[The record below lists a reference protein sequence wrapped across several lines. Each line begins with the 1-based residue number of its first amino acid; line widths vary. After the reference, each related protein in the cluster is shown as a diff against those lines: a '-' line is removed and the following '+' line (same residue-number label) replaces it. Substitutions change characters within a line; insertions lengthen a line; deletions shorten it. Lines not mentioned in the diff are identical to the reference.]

1 VRPALIVIAKA
12 PEPGR
17 SKTRLCP
24 PLTAED
30 AAGLAA
36 AALADTLSAAA
47 ASPARRR
54 VLALD
59 GEPGPWVPPGFEV
72 IPQRGDGLDERLASA
87 FEDVSEPALLIGMDT
102 PQVTPALLA
111 GALRALV
118 RPRTDAVIGPA
129 LDGGYWAIGLRRP
142 ARSLFSGVPMSSSE
156 TYEAQVARLREARLR
171 VRTLVPLRD
180 VDLIDDALAVAG
192 LAPASRFA
200 EALGSLAA

>member
-12 PEPGR
+12 PAPGR

-30 AAGLAA
+30 AADLAA
-36 AALADTLSAAA
+36 AALADTLSAAGA
-47 ASPARRR
+47 CRARRH

-59 GEPGPWVPPGFEV
+59 GEPGPWVPRGFEV
-72 IPQRGDGLDERLASA
+72 IPQRGNGLAERLASA
-87 FEDVSEPALLIGMDT
+87 FEDVGEPALLIGMDT
-102 PQVTPALLA
+102 PQITPALLA
-111 GALRALV
+111 RGLRSLS

-142 ARSLFSGVPMSSSE
+142 RRSLFEGVPMSSPA
-156 TYEAQVARLREARLR
+156 TYAAQMAALCAAKLR
-171 VRTLVPLRD
+171 VRTLVSLRD
-180 VDLIDDALAVAG
+180 VDVIDDARAVAE
-192 LAPASRFA
+192 LAPRSRFA